1 MKKPFRISLLL
12 LFAFAVGCAKPVFWY
27 QTPQALNLHFDFDP
41 TLLNCIELSE
51 ESVRVS
57 NIVEDLADKL
67 VNEADRNVS
76 SVFFGFRTNN
86 PLTGKNYFG
95 VGSESVNPAVYEFR
109 RLQLLLEQIE
119 TLQIDNCSPTIIT
132 ITEEQG

>member
-1 MKKPFRISLLL
+1 MRFSSVRGNSDELIQLRLNSDFSDSNWSLLL
-12 LFAFAVGCAKPVFWY
+12 LFKDKFIF
-27 QTPQALNLHFDFDP
+27 
-41 TLLNCIELSE
+41 LSE
-51 ESVRVS
+51 ANFLTIS

-119 TLQIDNCSPTIIT
+119 TLQIDNCSPTVIT

>member
-12 LFAFAVGCAKPVFWY
+12 LLTFAVGCAKPIFWY
-27 QTPQALNLHFDFDP
+27 QTPQPLNLHFDFDP

-76 SVFFGFRTNN
+76 SVFFGFRTNS
-86 PLTGKNYFG
+86 K
-95 VGSESVNPAVYEFR
+95 
-109 RLQLLLEQIE
+109 
-119 TLQIDNCSPTIIT
+119 IIFS
-132 ITEEQG
+132 G

>member
-1 MKKPFRISLLL
+1 MKKIFQLSLLFSL
-12 LFAFAVGCAKPVFWY
+12 LMVVGCAKPIFWY
-27 QTPQALNLHFDFDP
+27 QTPQALDLHYDFDP

-67 VNEADRNVS
+67 INQAGRNVA

-86 PLTGKNYFG
+86 PLTGKN
-95 VGSESVNPAVYEFR
+95 
-109 RLQLLLEQIE
+109 L
-119 TLQIDNCSPTIIT
+119 
-132 ITEEQG
+132 

>member
-1 MKKPFRISLLL
+1 MKKTLRLSLLFL
-12 LFAFAVGCAKPVFWY
+12 LAFAAGCAKPVFWY

-67 VNEADRNVS
+67 INEADRNIS
-76 SVFFGFRTNN
+76 SVFFGFR
-86 PLTGKNYFG
+86 
-95 VGSESVNPAVYEFR
+95 
-109 RLQLLLEQIE
+109 
-119 TLQIDNCSPTIIT
+119 
-132 ITEEQG
+132 

>member
-1 MKKPFRISLLL
+1 MKKIFQLSLLFSL
-12 LFAFAVGCAKPVFWY
+12 LMVVGCAKPIFWY
-27 QTPQALNLHFDFDP
+27 QTPQALDLHYDFDP

-67 VNEADRNVS
+67 INQAGRNVA

-86 PLTGKNYFG
+86 PFTGKNYFG
-95 VGSESVNPAVYEFR
+95 VGSESVDPAVYEFR